1 MTAVDRSTPPAAGTR
16 SPLRSWLA
24 VWAIALGIFS
34 LMTSELLPVGLLT
47 PVGSELHVSD
57 GTAGLMVTVP
67 GLVAAVS
74 APLITVT
81 AGRLDRRL
89 VLCVLI
95 GLVGAAN
102 LASAFAPHF
111 ATVLAARFL
120 VGVSV
125 GGFWAIAGGLA
136 VRLVPEKQVPRAMAV
151 IFGGVS
157 TASVVGVPAGTLA
170 GELSGWRTAFAAV
183 GVLGLVALA
192 CKLWLVPPL
201 PATQT
206 IRLAELPGLFREN
219 AGVRIG
225 VAVTFLLITG
235 QFVAYTFVRPILQ
248 DISGVD
254 PELIST
260 LLLGYGVAG
269 IVGNTVASSWAAR
282 DVRRTLLVIAVA
294 LTATMAL
301 FPLIGTSPAGCI
313 GLLVVWG
320 LAYGGVSVSLQTWMM
335 KAAPQASEA
344 ASSLFVAAF
353 NLSIALGALVGGL
366 AVDALATTS
375 VLWVGGA
382 LVLLTALTAWSARRT
397 QVS

>member
-1 MTAVDRSTPPAAGTR
+1 MTAVDRSTPPAADTR
-16 SPLRSWLA
+16 SPLKSWLA

-47 PVGSELHVSD
+47 PVGSDLHVSD

-102 LASAFAPHF
+102 LASAFAPNF

-170 GELSGWRTAFAAV
+170 GELSSWRTAFAAV

-206 IRLAELPGLFREN
+206 IRLAELPRLFRET

-254 PELIST
+254 PDLIST

-294 LTATMAL
+294 LTAAMAL
-301 FPLIGTSPAGCI
+301 FPLIGTSPAGGI